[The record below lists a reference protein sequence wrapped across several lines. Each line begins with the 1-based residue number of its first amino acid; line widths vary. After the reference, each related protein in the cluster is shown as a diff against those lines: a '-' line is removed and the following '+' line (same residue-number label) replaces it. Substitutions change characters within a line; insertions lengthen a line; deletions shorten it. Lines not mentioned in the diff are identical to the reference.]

1 MSSAAPAPSREGAGL
16 YSVLIAAIALGAL
29 AVRVPQLD
37 RRPMH
42 TDEAVHAQKF
52 ADLLEAG
59 EYEYNPHEYHGPTLN
74 YFTLVPAWLQ
84 RAGTYE
90 RVTELTLRIV
100 PVVFGVLL
108 VLASALLVR
117 GLGRGGAAA
126 AAVLAAVS
134 PAFVFYSRYYIQET
148 LLVFFTFAAIACGYR
163 YVRVKSVYWARSAG
177 AAVGLMHATK
187 ETCIIAFAAM
197 ACALAGVLTVS
208 VVWGKRPK
216 ELLAGFRPAHL
227 VVALVTAILVSA
239 LFCSSF
245 LTHPRGV
252 LDSYL
257 TYATYFGRAGGEQT
271 VHVHPWHYYLGMLLF
286 WKYADGPLWTEAL
299 ILVLA
304 LVGAGTLLRRP
315 NESGVDRSLVGFL
328 VLYTAAM
335 TVVYSAIPYKTPWC
349 MLGFLHGMILLA
361 GVGATA
367 VVRWLRPRGRRIAAV
382 IVLVVA
388 VLHLLLQAVLANFV
402 YPADSRNP
410 YVYGHTTD
418 EIFTVAEQVRQY
430 AGACDD
436 PCDLTVQVACTGHD
450 YWPLPWYLRFYR
462 AGHSD
467 RLPEKI
473 GPLIFVSEDLEG
485 ALTRKLYAQTPS
497 EERQMYLYVFE
508 KPYYVWLRPQVKLF
522 GFVRKDLWDRYVQQ
536 PDPDVLIRGS
546 HEPEREATG
555 DDVRPE

>member
-1 MSSAAPAPSREGAGL
+1 MSSAAPAPSRKGAGL
-16 YSVLIAAIALGAL
+16 YSVLITAIAFGAL

-90 RVTELTLRIV
+90 QVTELTLRIV

-108 VLASALLVR
+108 VLATALLVR
-117 GLGRGGAAA
+117 GLGRAGVAAA
-126 AAVLAAVS
+126 AILGAAS
-134 PAFVFYSRYYIQET
+134 PSLVFYSRYYIQES

-163 YVRVKSVYWARSAG
+163 YVRSKSIHWARATG
-177 AAVGLMHATK
+177 AALGLMHATK
-187 ETCIIAFAAM
+187 ETCIIAFGAM
-197 ACALAGVLTVS
+197 GCALAVML
-208 VVWGKRPK
+208 VVARLRGRRLNTILDGIRPV
-216 ELLAGFRPAHL
+216 HL
-227 VVALVTAILVSA
+227 VVVLVTAVLVSA

-245 LTHPRGV
+245 LRHPRGV

-271 VHVHPWHYYLGMLLF
+271 VHVHPWHYYLHMLLF
-286 WKYADGPLWTEAL
+286 WNYADGPVWTEAM
-299 ILVLA
+299 ILALA
-304 LVGAGTLLRRP
+304 LVGAGTLLRGRS
-315 NESGVDRSLVGFL
+315 ESGVDRSLVGFL

-367 VVRWLRPRGRRIAAV
+367 VVRWLRPRGPRIAGV
-382 IVLVVA
+382 IVLIVA
-388 VLHLLLQAVLANFV
+388 GVHLLLQAVLANFV

-430 AGACDD
+430 AGVYDD

-450 YWPLPWYLRFYR
+450 YWPLPWYFRFYR
-462 AGHSD
+462 AGHSN

-473 GPLIFVSEDLEG
+473 GPLIFVSEDLES
-485 ALTRKLYAQTPS
+485 ALTHKLFSETPP
-497 EERQMYLYVFE
+497 EEWRMYFYVFE

-536 PDPDVLIRGS
+536 PDPDALIREA
-546 HEPEREATG
+546 HESKREATG